1 MYSPNIL
8 ITNFCNQNC
17 SFCFAAEEM
26 GNKIIKKEMSL
37 EDFKTTLLKMKK
49 NPKIKVIK
57 LLGGEPTLH
66 SKFKEIIKLSLKEFK
81 HIELFTNGFF
91 SKKIH
96 LLIKKNLFQIKCI
109 FNISTPG
116 FQNNEKLRNIIVN
129 RIKEFGAVNKVTLS
143 ITINPN
149 IPIGLDTIVMEDVLR
164 YVGIIRISI
173 SNFNF
178 SENPNY
184 SFADFK
190 NVS

>member
-1 MYSPNIL
+1 
-8 ITNFCNQNC
+8 
-17 SFCFAAEEM
+17 M